1 MKDPVA
7 ASIEYMWQHLDEQI
21 TLDNMASA
29 ALFSRFYFSRV
40 FHGVTG
46 TSPGRFL
53 TAVRM
58 AQSKI
63 ILATT
68 DYSVSEVA
76 ASVGYDSLGTFT
88 TKFSKSVGI
97 SPAVFRKYSRNPD
110 CWEQDGFR
118 QARPSGPAGTGRL
131 VGTLELAQ
139 ALPPESLANCRTYVV
154 AFKSATTEG
163 LPYAC
168 EIIDG
173 LAGWRMLDLPDGE
186 WFIRAITVAT
196 GTADHIPPRRAPLL
210 VGGITRVR
218 ISGGASVPV
227 TVPMHEPAITDL
239 PILILIPELD
249 CFNKPANR
257 RSLGTGYRTGAASFR
272 SAGQR
277 AYSPAI

>member
-88 TKFSKSVGI
+88 TKFSKSVGV
-97 SPAVFRKYSRNPD
+97 SPGVFRKYSRNPD
-110 CWEQDGFR
+110 SCEQDNFR

-131 VGTLELAQ
+131 IGALELAA
-139 ALPPESLANCRTYVV
+139 ALPSDVLSGCRTYVA
-154 AFKSATTEG
+154 AFRSATAEG

-168 EIIDG
+168 EIVDG
-173 LAGWRMLDLPDGE
+173 LTGWRMLDLPDGE
-186 WFIRAITVAT
+186 WHIRAITVAT
-196 GTADHIPPRRAPLL
+196 DTADHIPPRRAPLL
-210 VGGITRVR
+210 IGGITRVR
-218 ISGGASVPV
+218 ITGGGSVSV
-227 TVPMHEPAITDL
+227 TVPMREPAVTDL
-239 PILILIPELD
+239 PILFLIPELD
-249 CFNKPANR
+249 CFSKPVNR
-257 RSLGTGYRTGAASFR
+257 RSLGAGYRTGAASFR
-272 SAGQR
+272 QGGQR
-277 AYSPAI
+277 AYPPAI